1 MIPVILLV
9 IPATLLVI
17 PVVKSGPIW
26 SPWDRVW
33 SYWESYSS
41 LCLPAA
47 PSEQGLCFF
56 KKQEATTFHTGVVF
70 VSSIEARFGT
80 LWHALQ
86 SCWKASTGNDDHV
99 DADEHASARTDLK
112 NFEVLWLAL
121 TLCSQ
126 LGYATG
132 KLLPLLIFQ
141 IQRLHDSPVSLAAA

>member
-1 MIPVILLV
+1 MAGSMTGLCSGLALLRTPVILLMIPVILLV
-9 IPATLLVI
+9 IPATLLVMI

-80 LWHALQ
+80 LWHAL
-86 SCWKASTGNDDHV
+86 
-99 DADEHASARTDLK
+99 AR
-112 NFEVLWLAL
+112 FAVLLE
-121 TLCSQ
+121 
-126 LGYATG
+126 G
-132 KLLPLLIFQ
+132 KH
-141 IQRLHDSPVSLAAA
+141 RK